1 MKASILFLCFALT
14 TPAWATPGLEP
25 MPIKDA
31 DFNQDGVFI
40 ECTLQDGRHLLATDS
55 LVAVEHEILSKNLVG
70 AESSH
75 TAEYLTYVGPN
86 YKAVVA
92 KQFCAREGIQAIEI
106 THLTGKG
113 GPQTKPKGTVENLR
127 CVEKNICR

>member
-1 MKASILFLCFALT
+1 MKTTAILLLSTLCAS
-14 TPAWATPGLEP
+14 AWATPGLSP
-25 MPIKDA
+25 LPIEDA

-55 LVAVEHEILSKNLVG
+55 LVAVEHEILSKNLVR

-106 THLTGKG
+106 THLTGEG
-113 GPQTKPKGTVENLR
+113 GPQTKPKGTVESLR
-127 CVEKNICR
+127 CVEKNTCR